1 MACQA
6 YVIRNN
12 DSLEE
17 LQEIMEDKKKKKR
30 KSFAEWVVTSNN
42 IYQYETEQLH
52 SNDKNFIVTNKS
64 ILALLQSQM
73 LLLWIFPC
81 PLHKTAPDRVH

>member
-12 DSLEE
+12 GSLEE
-17 LQEIMEDKKKKKR
+17 LQEIMEDKKKVFTVGC
-30 KSFAEWVVTSNN
+30 SFQKHISILPE
-42 IYQYETEQLH
+42 IEQLH

-81 PLHKTAPDRVH
+81 LLYKTAPDRVH

>member
-17 LQEIMEDKKKKKR
+17 LQEIIDGGKKKKFCTVGC
-30 KSFAEWVVTSNN
+30 SFQQHIS
-42 IYQYETEQLH
+42 ILPGIEQLH
-52 SNDKNFIVTNKS
+52 SNDKKFIVRNKS
-64 ILALLQSQM
+64 ILALLQSHVTFM
-73 LLLWIFPC
+73 DLPMSII
-81 PLHKTAPDRVH
+81 

>member
-1 MACQA
+1 MAYQA
-6 YVIRNN
+6 YVIRTN

-17 LQEIMEDKKKKKR
+17 LQEIMEDKKKVLHSGLWLPTTFINSSK
-30 KSFAEWVVTSNN
+30 
-42 IYQYETEQLH
+42 IEQLH

-81 PLHKTAPDRVH
+81 LLYKTAPDRVH

>member
-17 LQEIMEDKKKKKR
+17 LQEIMEDKKRREKEKFCTVGC
-30 KSFAEWVVTSNN
+30 SFQQHVSILPV
-42 IYQYETEQLH
+42 IEQLH

-73 LLLWIFPC
+73 LLL
-81 PLHKTAPDRVH
+81 

>member
-17 LQEIMEDKKKKKR
+17 LQEIMEGKKPKFCTVGC
-30 KSFAEWVVTSNN
+30 SFQQHIS
-42 IYQYETEQLH
+42 ILPGTEQLH
-52 SNDKNFIVTNKS
+52 SSDKNFIVTNKS
-64 ILALLQSQM
+64 ILALLQSHVTFIDLPM
-73 LLLWIFPC
+73 SII
-81 PLHKTAPDRVH
+81 